1 MVPAEVSVAAVM
13 LLHDLGYCRTT
24 AVSGVTRAPYCMIG
38 VCFDCLMKIDGEPNR
53 QACLVTVKE
62 GMKIERQVGVPEL
75 SR

>member
-1 MVPAEVSVAAVM
+1 M
-13 LLHDLGYCRTT
+13 
-24 AVSGVTRAPYCMIG
+24 TRAPYCMIG